1 MESRTINI
9 KFMFLCDRLG
19 NDKRVIELAIM
30 VGTKEESSG
39 YYYNSVIFIRQ

>member
-1 MESRTINI
+1 MEMRTIII

-19 NDKRVIELAIM
+19 NDKRVIELAIK

-39 YYYNSVIFIRQ
+39 YYIQFIDFH